1 MTRYCRLA
9 KAGKKLI
16 LSEDWFMLCYDE
28 RLRKPEDPKAGLF
41 RNKAGIKVVFSPGKR
56 FIARA
61 SLILTLVL

>member
-1 MTRYCRLA
+1 MV
-9 KAGKKLI
+9 

-41 RNKAGIKVVFSPGKR
+41 RNKAGIKVGFSPGKR